1 MADRYTKLFSLPAD
15 LYAAGSPVI
24 IAAGNLLKDSQTGE
38 TLAQLKIQSI
48 AKKTIKAATVCIVPL
63 DTVGKPLGET
73 ITHQYLD
80 LCVNRDSG
88 FGQKVPIKLPDSS
101 TRAFSVSVTEVIFT
115 DNSIWTGD
123 DAAWDALQQPKSLSS
138 LTDSELAKQFR
149 IEYGGRCNY
158 FPLEQKDLWHC
169 ACGAVNHQEET
180 GCHKC
185 RMAHARLRAID
196 LNDLQTKS
204 EKRVAQERQAKIE
217 QAEKDAVLEKERR
230 NHLKKITA
238 LGTAAAVICIT
249 VFCILT
255 MVVIPR
261 SHYKKAESFL
271 VEGNTAMAAIE
282 FGKAKNF
289 SNAKERSFEL
299 WDHVIQR
306 EVISMGGNH
315 TVALKNDGTVLAT
328 EFNRET
334 AVLSFGYDGQC
345 SVYGWTDIVA
355 LSAGH
360 AFTVGLK
367 SNGNVVMCG
376 DLGNRNTKRNVKGWK
391 NVVAISAGKFH
402 VVGLKA
408 DGTVLATGLND
419 DGQCNV
425 SGWKDVIAVVA
436 GYYHTVGLKSDGTV
450 VATGNTSDGRCS
462 VRNWKDIAYIAAGYD
477 GTAGIKKDG
486 TVVATEE
493 FADEVKNWT
502 NMAVISCGLMDI
514 YGVTKEGTTKGVE
527 PSQSSIA
534 ALAADSAVIMLRR
547 NGTLAI
553 DGELFNDGGRLN
565 VKGWSDIKVPLS
577 N

>member
-299 WDHVIQR
+299 WDHVTQR
-306 EVISMGGNH
+306 EVISIGEYH

-328 EFNRET
+328 EFDSET
-334 AVLSFGYDGQC
+334 ARFSGGYEGQC

-355 LSAGH
+355 LSAGPD
-360 AFTVGLK
+360 FTVGLK

-450 VATGNTSDGRCS
+450 VATGDTSDGRCS

-502 NMAVISCGLMDI
+502 NMAVISCDLLDI
-514 YGVTKEGTTKGVE
+514 YGVTKEGTTKGVY
-527 PSQSSIA
+527 PSQSGIV
-534 ALAADSAVIMLRR
+534 ALAADDAVIMLRR

-553 DGELFNDGGRLN
+553 DGELFNDGSRLN

>member
-15 LYAAGSPVI
+15 LYATGSPVI

-169 ACGAVNHQEET
+169 ACGAVNHQDET
-180 GCHKC
+180 GCHEC
-185 RMAHARLRAID
+185 RMARARLRTID
-196 LNDLQTKS
+196 LNDLQGKS

-217 QAEKDAVLEKERR
+217 QAEKDAILEKERR

-299 WDHVIQR
+299 WDHITQR
-306 EVISMGGNH
+306 EVISIGEYH

-328 EFNRET
+328 EFNSET
-334 AVLSFGYDGQC
+334 ARFSGGYEGQC

-355 LSAGH
+355 LSAGPD
-360 AFTVGLK
+360 FTVGLK
-367 SNGNVVMCG
+367 SNGTVVMCG

-391 NVVAISAGKFH
+391 NVVAISAGRLH

-425 SGWKDVIAVVA
+425 SGWKDIIAVVA

-493 FADEVKNWT
+493 FADDVENWT
-502 NMAVISCGLMDI
+502 NMAVISCDLLDI
-514 YGVTKEGTTKGVE
+514 YGVTKEGTTKGVY
-527 PSQSSIA
+527 PSQSGIV
-534 ALAADSAVIMLRR
+534 ALAADDAVIMLRR
-547 NGTLAI
+547 NGTLVV
-553 DGELFNDGGRLN
+553 DGEIFNDGGRLN
-565 VKGWSDIKVPLS
+565 VKGWSDIKVPQS